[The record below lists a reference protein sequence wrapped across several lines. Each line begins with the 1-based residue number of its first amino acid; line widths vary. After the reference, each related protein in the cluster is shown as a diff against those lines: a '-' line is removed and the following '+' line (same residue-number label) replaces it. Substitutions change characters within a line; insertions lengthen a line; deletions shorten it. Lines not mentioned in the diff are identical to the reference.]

1 MAIDGRGLLRYSDTF
16 IEALDVPCADVAVD
30 HQNSTAVKAVVL
42 PADARDPVGRERA
55 HASHWRARDDLQHNF
70 HLIYIAT
77 DGLERHAR
85 GWSRIPDGYFRAAFI
100 DLLRRNCR

>member
-1 MAIDGRGLLRYSDTF
+1 MAVDGRGLLRYSDTF
-16 IEALDVPCADVAVD
+16 IEALDVPCTDVAVD

-70 HLIYIAT
+70 HLIYSAT
-77 DGLERHAR
+77 NGPERVCAQLAR
-85 GWSRIPDGYFRAAFI
+85 ALRSLVRSAF
-100 DLLRRNCR
+100 CQV

>member
-1 MAIDGRGLLRYSDTF
+1 MF
-16 IEALDVPCADVAVD
+16 IEALHVSCADVAVN
-30 HQNSTAVKAVVL
+30 HQNATAVKAVAL
-42 PADARDPVGRERA
+42 PVNARDPVGRQPA

-77 DGLERHAR
+77 DGPERHAR